1 MKLSPRK
8 ELAARL
14 IAAGHTQVD
23 VYKDT
28 RVNVTKQTMSAWCH
42 ESDFIKRVDELKVDV
57 VANVQ
62 EILIKSAPDA
72 AETLISLVTK
82 NGDITNMGAE
92 DAKIAALK
100 LKGSLWILDRVLG
113 KDKLKVTEKLQ
124 GEDDEDDDTA
134 PDDEEIDSVLDAV

>member
-82 NGDITNMGAE
+82 SGDITNIGSE

-100 LKGSLWILDRVLG
+100 LKGSLWILDRVL
-113 KDKLKVTEKLQ
+113 
-124 GEDDEDDDTA
+124 
-134 PDDEEIDSVLDAV
+134 